1 MPKNSAGGASGAR
14 PAVAEVRSCVSVR
27 VGRRVRGRAGD
38 RDLDDV
44 LQRRTSALG
53 ARGSHAGRGLRR
65 GAGSVTASTSSTLRP
80 TTAGTLVA
88 GFPRGRFSA
97 SPGTRVLSFSRASS
111 TISPADALRGPGPL
125 GAREGAGDVAAGCIE
140 RSARPLP
147 VAGAGLDQAA
157 QRLVCGAAP
166 RAVLDG
172 HLIARQADRAV
183 DVADGTGPASS
194 RTPYPTAEQAGPQVL
209 RAPVAAALSSPP
221 PDPLPGLAA
230 ALRGLTHEAARFP
243 QLIIIYDQI
252 PDRRR
257 GRGFATGI
265 HLNEAL
271 EWSKRPGPPQT
282 P

>member
-1 MPKNSAGGASGAR
+1 M
-14 PAVAEVRSCVSVR
+14 
-27 VGRRVRGRAGD
+27 
-38 RDLDDV
+38 
-44 LQRRTSALG
+44 
-53 ARGSHAGRGLRR
+53 
-65 GAGSVTASTSSTLRP
+65 TASTSSTLRP
-80 TTAGTLVA
+80 TTSGTLVA

-111 TISPADALRGPGPL
+111 TTSPADALRGFGPR
-125 GAREGAGDVAAGCIE
+125 GVREGAGDVAAGRIE

-183 DVADGTGPASS
+183 DVADRTGPASS

-243 QLIIIYDQI
+243 QLHSASSSSMIRYQTDDEGVVSQ
-252 PDRRR
+252 PEYTLTKPSNGPNDRD
-257 GRGFATGI
+257 
-265 HLNEAL
+265 HLNPPRLVQRVERFEATRQL
-271 EWSKRPGPPQT
+271 RRPPRIHKPELRAHPPPHRRPVVQRLLRHNPLKASLRLRRT
-282 P
+282 KGL

>member
-1 MPKNSAGGASGAR
+1 M
-14 PAVAEVRSCVSVR
+14 
-27 VGRRVRGRAGD
+27 
-38 RDLDDV
+38 
-44 LQRRTSALG
+44 
-53 ARGSHAGRGLRR
+53 
-65 GAGSVTASTSSTLRP
+65 TASTSSTLRP

-88 GFPRGRFSA
+88 GFPRGRFYA

-111 TISPADALRGPGPL
+111 TTSPADALRGSGPL
-125 GAREGAGDVAAGCIE
+125 GAREGAGDVAAGRIE

-172 HLIARQADRAV
+172 HLIARQADRPV

-194 RTPYPTAEQAGPQVL
+194 RTPYPAAEQAGPQVL

-271 EWSKRPGPPQT
+271 EWSKRPGPPQHT
-282 P
+282 RPRQPPRPRMPRGVQDQPPPGRSGPPR

>member
-1 MPKNSAGGASGAR
+1 M
-14 PAVAEVRSCVSVR
+14 
-27 VGRRVRGRAGD
+27 
-38 RDLDDV
+38 
-44 LQRRTSALG
+44 
-53 ARGSHAGRGLRR
+53 
-65 GAGSVTASTSSTLRP
+65 TASTSSTPRP
-80 TTAGTLVA
+80 TTSGTLVA

-97 SPGTRVLSFSRASS
+97 SPATRVLSFSGASS
-111 TISPADALRGPGPL
+111 TTSPADAIRGFGLL
-125 GAREGAGDVAAGCIE
+125 GAREGAGDVAAGRIE

-183 DVADGTGPASS
+183 DVADRTGPASS

-243 QLIIIYDQI
+243 QLHSASSSSMIRYQTDDEGVVSQ
-252 PDRRR
+252 PEYTLTKPSNGPNDRDHLTPHRR
-257 GRGFATGI
+257 GATCNTRSFAGYLWGSPARTGI
-265 HLNEAL
+265 NLSRRNEVLVSAGFPRAHGD
-271 EWSKRPGPPQT
+271 EPTTVHPDFSAASSAPRARG
-282 P
+282 

>member
-1 MPKNSAGGASGAR
+1 M
-14 PAVAEVRSCVSVR
+14 
-27 VGRRVRGRAGD
+27 
-38 RDLDDV
+38 
-44 LQRRTSALG
+44 
-53 ARGSHAGRGLRR
+53 
-65 GAGSVTASTSSTLRP
+65 TASTSSTPRP
-80 TTAGTLVA
+80 TTSGTLVA

-111 TISPADALRGPGPL
+111 TTSPADALRGFGPL
-125 GAREGAGDVAAGCIE
+125 GVREGAGDVAAGRIE

-183 DVADGTGPASS
+183 DVADRTGPASS
-194 RTPYPTAEQAGPQVL
+194 RTPYPAAEQAGPQVL

-243 QLIIIYDQI
+243 QLHSASSSSMIRYQTDDEGVVSQ
-252 PDRRR
+252 PEYTLTKPSNGPNDRDHLSCP
-257 GRGFATGI
+257 GAPPASLAHFMSDDLHATASI
-265 HLNEAL
+265 AVA
-271 EWSKRPGPPQT
+271 
-282 P
+282 